1 MRRWPV
7 VTALVIGLAL
17 VAAPVAFQMF
27 GRAPLGGDMID
38 DFRPYMTV
46 EQVDLFDGYM
56 ATIRAADIESR
67 EVLAPYLVDEGV
79 VASEADLRAQYVLV
93 AAWNDQWASIDLDM
107 TDLLATMERN
117 LDNYAAMDALPS
129 FDLFAWFFVLPGLM
143 IAGVAAAAL
152 WTGRRRQ
159 PRGLLLA
166 LALIGA
172 AVVAAPAVFQMFTR
186 APLGGE
192 MIDEFRPMMQRD
204 RVRDVQ
210 GYFVTMGTAEGQLR
224 TGMIPLAIEAGLDP
238 DEIPAIT
245 AFSAAWPAMV
255 GDLAAMV
262 GVMSD
267 NTDNF
272 DAVDAMPPFPLFP
285 WFFVVPGAAVVVLA
299 LVARRH
305 SDESTA

>member
-1 MRRWPV
+1 
-7 VTALVIGLAL
+7 
-17 VAAPVAFQMF
+17 
-27 GRAPLGGDMID
+27 
-38 DFRPYMTV
+38 
-46 EQVDLFDGYM
+46 M

-67 EVLAPYLVDEGV
+67 VVLAPWLVESGAVDSG
-79 VASEADLRAQYVLV
+79 SDLRAQYVLV
-93 AAWNDQWASIDLDM
+93 AAWNDQWEAIDLDM

-117 LDNYAAMDALPS
+117 LDNYEAMAALPS
-129 FDLFAWFFVLPGLM
+129 FDLFAWFFVVPGLM

-152 WTGRRRQ
+152 WTGRRRH

-172 AVVAAPAVFQMFTR
+172 SVVAAPAVFQMFTR

-224 TGMIPLAIEAGLDP
+224 TAMIPLAVEAGLDP
-238 DEIPAIT
+238 AEIPAIT

-272 DAVDAMPPFPLFP
+272 EAVDAMPPFPLFP
-285 WFFVVPGAAVVVLA
+285 WFFVVPGVAVVVLA
-299 LVARRH
+299 LVARRRPG
-305 SDESTA
+305 DAAT